1 MDINTLF
8 DHPGRRRWWL
18 LTQALASAPMQQA
31 LELARAADQFIG
43 ADPKDLKVEML
54 NRELAAEPVSAAS
67 VCVTQIAKSE
77 QATGRLR
84 LLAEQR
90 DQLIERIARGEKNSA
105 LAAEFG
111 LTPKQ
116 VQGVRMGAARQIA
129 LRRTASRT
137 APSDKQE
144 EPIAATVDD
153 VIRYLRQQDDV
164 VVPEGGNQFLVNA
177 RFHLDLAELVARANR
192 SRVRQKKARFQLSG
206 VNQAGEAAPAPLSK
220 EHHPIFGNAGAPCVI

>member
-1 MDINTLF
+1 MDIDTLF
-8 DHPGRRRWWL
+8 DHPARRRWWL
-18 LTQALASAPMQQA
+18 LTQALASAPIQEA

-43 ADPKDLKVEML
+43 ADSNDLKAERL
-54 NRELAAEPVSAAS
+54 NPELPVEPVSAAS
-67 VCVTQIAKSE
+67 VCVTEIARNKQE
-77 QATGRLR
+77 TGRLP

-90 DQLIERIARGEKNSA
+90 DQLIERIARGEKNNA

-137 APSDKQE
+137 APPYTQE

-164 VVPEGGNQFLVNA
+164 VVPEGDNQFLVNA
-177 RFHLDLAELVARANR
+177 RFHLDLAELVAKANR
-192 SRVRQKKARFQLSG
+192 SRVRQKKPRFELSG
-206 VNQAGEAAPAPLSK
+206 VNQEAGEAKSGPLS
-220 EHHPIFGNAGAPCVI
+220 EADHPIFWNA